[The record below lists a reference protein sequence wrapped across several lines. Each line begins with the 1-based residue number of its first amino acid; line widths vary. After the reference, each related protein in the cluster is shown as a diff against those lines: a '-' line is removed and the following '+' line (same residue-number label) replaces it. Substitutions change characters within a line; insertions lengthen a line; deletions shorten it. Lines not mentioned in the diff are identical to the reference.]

1 MTHSLDN
8 GEVYF
13 PIEGR
18 REDSR
23 EEKLGDTY
31 PRRAYTIEGIS
42 VGPKR
47 EELVRPKRN
56 RPVSVQTRATACLR
70 LFSPIHGVSKRRGK
84 SIHPGYI
91 NVDRSLLFLSPPYVN
106 IERIFLLFSF
116 SLFLRRFFDYRDKD
130 RGVFFSSD
138 VIKESERNN
147 FFLSPVDIYSRKTGL
162 GDIQAISI

>member
-13 PIEGR
+13 PIEAR

-91 NVDRSLLFLSPPYVN
+91 NVDRSLLFLSPPTTTLCEY
-106 IERIFLLFSF
+106 
-116 SLFLRRFFDYRDKD
+116 
-130 RGVFFSSD
+130 
-138 VIKESERNN
+138 
-147 FFLSPVDIYSRKTGL
+147 
-162 GDIQAISI
+162 

>member
-8 GEVYF
+8 REVYF
-13 PIEGR
+13 PIEAR

-56 RPVSVQTRATACLR
+56 PFQCKHVQLLAYAFSRPFTAYR
-70 LFSPIHGVSKRRGK
+70 NGGGNR
-84 SIHPGYI
+84 SI
-91 NVDRSLLFLSPPYVN
+91 
-106 IERIFLLFSF
+106 
-116 SLFLRRFFDYRDKD
+116 
-130 RGVFFSSD
+130 
-138 VIKESERNN
+138 
-147 FFLSPVDIYSRKTGL
+147 L
-162 GDIQAISI
+162 GT